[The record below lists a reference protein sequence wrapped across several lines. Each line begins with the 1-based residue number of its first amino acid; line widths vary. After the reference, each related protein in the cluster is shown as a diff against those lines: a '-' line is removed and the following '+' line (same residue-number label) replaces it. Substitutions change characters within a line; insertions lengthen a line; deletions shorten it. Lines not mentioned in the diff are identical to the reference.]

1 MCHPPIPLPRPPPAP
16 PRRVMQDAPPA
27 PMDALQLSQM
37 KVEPPATLG
46 AFSERDLALFE
57 ATQRNAA
64 LLH

>member
-1 MCHPPIPLPRPPPAP
+1 
-16 PRRVMQDAPPA
+16 MQDAPPA